1 MVHRNRW
8 FTELNSMVIFHGKL
22 LNSQRVNAIYPD
34 YMVMGQNSGALG
46 CPGYLEIAGI
56 LWMLIPPEKY
66 GNTGSKPMP
75 IDPHIF
81 YHLYVSCQSCIT
93 YTKLRSAKFRFCYPL
108 GRASQF
114 LGG

>member
-56 LWMLIPPEKY
+56 Y
-66 GNTGSKPMP
+66 GCLFPQKNMVTLALNPCP
-75 IDPHIF
+75 
-81 YHLYVSCQSCIT
+81 
-93 YTKLRSAKFRFCYPL
+93 
-108 GRASQF
+108 
-114 LGG
+114 